1 MQRVRMGR
9 MRRGDFIFGC
19 FFVMEII
26 ESITDA

>member
-9 MRRGDFIFGC
+9 MRRGDFIISWLV
-19 FFVMEII
+19 VMVII